1 MKMPDKKNHN
11 EQPDEFSKLI
21 RQKLEDYRMPVEA
34 GCWNEIELQM
44 KPKQRKSV
52 WWIGGSVAAIAVIV
66 ILLLSIPK
74 NDEPPFNPVA
84 GINNFN
90 ATDIRISKPEK
101 QTATVT
107 STTNNDVLQ
116 LQAKRYPVS
125 ISGKTDK
132 GKLLAEESNTLN
144 ESLPVTITDTIN
156 LAHVEEIVQEV
167 AAENNNLAENNVNI
181 TDTISGVPAVQ
192 EKKPVEKTSK
202 EPARLLIAKA
212 ENSNNKWLMSAS
224 VSSGEGSSS
233 NGNMSKNLM
242 YNSAASGN
250 ITESC
255 PVYDVVSPI
264 LNRELD
270 VNDISETDHSLPL
283 SFGVNVRK
291 DINRYIGIETGL
303 TYTYLSS
310 KFRKKTVKSLEARQE
325 LHYLGIPVNVV
336 LYLWNSSK
344 WNIYLSAGGM
354 VEKGLAYKYTED
366 IYGNNGTAVVHGKGS
381 ISGLQW
387 SLNASLGASYMFYN
401 DWSIYF
407 EPRFSYYFDNKQP
420 ISIRTEKHSVFG
432 LGAGLRYKF

>member
-11 EQPDEFSKLI
+11 EQPDEFSRLI

-34 GCWNEIELQM
+34 DCWNEIELQM

-90 ATDIRISKPEK
+90 ATDIRISKSEK

-107 STTNNDVLQ
+107 GTTNKDILR
-116 LQAKRYPVS
+116 LQAKNYPAS
-125 ISGKTDK
+125 ISGKTDR

-144 ESLPVTITDTIN
+144 EPLPVTIADTIN

-181 TDTISGVPAVQ
+181 TDTISSAPTIQ
-192 EKKPVEKTSK
+192 EKKPIDKTSK

-212 ENSNNKWLMSAS
+212 DNNNNKWQMSAS
-224 VSSGEGSSS
+224 VSSGGGSSS
-233 NGNMSKNLM
+233 NGNMYKGLM
-242 YNSAASGN
+242 YDYATSANIADSFSG
-250 ITESC
+250 TKALSSKDLSE
-255 PVYDVVSPI
+255 
-264 LNRELD
+264 
-270 VNDISETDHSLPL
+270 NDFSEMDHSLPL

-291 DINRYIGIETGL
+291 DINKYIGIETGL

-310 KFRKKTVKSLEARQE
+310 KFRKKAIKSLEARQE

-336 LYLWNSSK
+336 LYLWNSSN

-354 VEKGLAYKYTED
+354 VEKGLTYKYTED
-366 IYGNNGTAVVHGKGS
+366 IYDKNNSTAVVHDKGS

-420 ISIRTEKHSVFG
+420 ISIRTEKPSVFG

>member
-1 MKMPDKKNHN
+1 MKMPDKTTTQ
-11 EQPDEFSKLI
+11 EQTDEFSRLI

-34 GCWNEIELQM
+34 DCWNEIELQM

-90 ATDIRISKPEK
+90 ATDIRISKSEK

-107 STTNNDVLQ
+107 GTTNKDILR
-116 LQAKRYPVS
+116 LQAKNYPAS
-125 ISGKTDK
+125 ISGKTDR

-144 ESLPVTITDTIN
+144 EPLPVTIADTIN

-181 TDTISGVPAVQ
+181 TDTISSAPTIQ
-192 EKKPVEKTSK
+192 EKKPIDKTSK

-212 ENSNNKWLMSAS
+212 DNNNNKWQMSAS
-224 VSSGEGSSS
+224 VSSGGGSSS
-233 NGNMSKNLM
+233 NGNMYKGLM
-242 YNSAASGN
+242 YDYATSANIADSFSG
-250 ITESC
+250 TKALSSKDLSE
-255 PVYDVVSPI
+255 
-264 LNRELD
+264 
-270 VNDISETDHSLPL
+270 NDFSEMDHSLPL

-291 DINRYIGIETGL
+291 DINKYIGIETGL

-310 KFRKKTVKSLEARQE
+310 KFRKKAIKSLEARQE

-336 LYLWNSSK
+336 LYLWNSSN

-354 VEKGLAYKYTED
+354 VEKGLTYKYTED
-366 IYGNNGTAVVHGKGS
+366 IYDKNNSTAVVHDKGS

-420 ISIRTEKHSVFG
+420 ISIRTEKPSVFG